1 MSPTYYFT
9 DFENLLQGLTRA
21 IYRALLDRKSTP
33 AGRMSKL
40 EVLRLLSALQPCFE
54 ASLFLLKGV
63 RFPCQIQMD
72 KYCHDTK
79 MAVFVDLL
87 DVNVIVSALSR

>member
-21 IYRALLDRKSTP
+21 ICWLGTAGSQEY
-33 AGRMSKL
+33 AGRVSKL
-40 EVLRLLSALQPCFE
+40 EVLRLSALQLCFM
-54 ASLFLLKGV
+54 FLLEGV
-63 RFPCQIQMD
+63 RFPCQIQIY
-72 KYCHDTK
+72 KYFHDTK